1 MRIFNELTD
10 AIYIR
15 IALLLASSLL
25 AVLSVISPALFM
37 EACKKIGDRA

>member
-1 MRIFNELTD
+1 MRIFNEITD
-10 AIYIR
+10 ALYIR
-15 IALLLASSLL
+15 IVLLLASSLL